1 VAEQALQAKEKELY
15 SVDPTIFAL
24 TFLKTLNDTLDLYK
38 QGKLQGKTQEY
49 EQQDIEGAV
58 ESLTSNLLGEYTF
71 SFDTVVDLLPIQ
83 YKPIAR
89 VLKSRPVDQAID
101 VGCDILKEYLKEY
114 TKEDDGKY
122 PSLEKVMTKVMI
134 ARMVGKVKGVFKRR

>member
-1 VAEQALQAKEKELY
+1 MAERVLQAKEKELY
-15 SVDPTIFAL
+15 SVDPGIFLLTI
-24 TFLKTLNDTLDLYK
+24 LKSVNDTLDLYK
-38 QGKLQGKTQEY
+38 QGKLQEVSQEY
-49 EQQDIEGAV
+49 EPQDIEGTV
-58 ESLTSNLLGEYTF
+58 ESLTSNLLGEYTL
-71 SFDTVVDLLPIQ
+71 SFDTVVDVLPTQ

-89 VLKSRPVDQAID
+89 ALKSRPVDQAID

-114 TKEDDGKY
+114 TKEESGKY